1 MAQLRQLNTFV
12 REINKY
18 SRVITQNIE
27 NGAAQAMLYS
37 LGLDSHDLRKA
48 QVGIASMWYQG
59 NPCNSKLNIYS
70 DLVAKS
76 VEKEELLPMQFNTIG
91 ISDGISMGTDG
102 MKYSLPS
109 RDLISDSIESVVR
122 GMHYDGVIC
131 IPGCDKNL
139 PGSVMAM
146 LLLDRPS
153 FLIYGGSMR
162 PSYLN
167 EKNNKLDIVSAFE
180 AYGKYISKEITN
192 EERQE
197 IVENS
202 CDKSCGSCSG
212 LYTANTMA
220 TIFEVMG
227 LTLPN
232 SSSSMS
238 LSNEKYLECSKA
250 GDTIHYLLREDIRP
264 SEIVTKESFKNAIKM
279 LYLTGGSTN
288 AIIHLL
294 AIANVAN
301 INLKL
306 EDFSELQNTPVLLN
320 MKPHGENVMY
330 DLYKIGGT
338 SAFIKYLVEKD
349 IINGNV
355 LTVTGDTLFE
365 NVRDAPRLN
374 NNQNVVMPLE
384 SPFIKESHIRILKG
398 NMAPKGCVSKISGKT
413 PKIISKKAIVFDNEN
428 DMMNFLVKGI
438 ITKDHFIV
446 LRYQGE
452 TTGCPEM
459 LKPTSSIIGYFGDD
473 APPLAT
479 DGRFSGGSHGVLIC
493 HLPDAYKENSITSI
507 IKNGDEV
514 ILDYNNNSI
523 KIDIDEAEIDK
534 RFKSVEKPE
543 LELKGYLSKF
553 SKLVG
558 NIENGYSTY

>member
-1 MAQLRQLNTFV
+1 MAQLLPNSFPKNLN
-12 REINKY
+12 NY

-37 LGLDSHDLRKA
+37 LGLDSNDLNKG
-48 QVGIASMWYQG
+48 QIGIASMWYQG

-70 DLVAKS
+70 NFAANSIKG
-76 VEKEELLPMQFNTIG
+76 KKLLPMQFNTIG

-109 RDLISDSIESVVR
+109 RDLIADSIESVVR
-122 GMHYDGVIC
+122 GLHYDGLIC

-146 LLLDRPS
+146 VLLDRPS
-153 FLIYGGSMR
+153 FMIYGGSMK

-180 AYGKYISKEITN
+180 AYGKYISNEIN
-192 EERQE
+192 DKERQD
-197 IVENS
+197 IIENA
-202 CDKSCGSCSG
+202 CDRSCGSCSG

-238 LSNEKYLECSKA
+238 LSKEKFEECSKS
-250 GDTIHYLLREDIRP
+250 GETIKYLLTEDIRP
-264 SEIVTKESFKNAIKM
+264 SEIITKKSFINAIKM
-279 LYLTGGSTN
+279 LYFTGGSTN

-294 AIANVAN
+294 AIADLTK
-301 INLKL
+301 IKL
-306 EDFSELQNTPVLLN
+306 TLNDFSELQDTPVLLN
-320 MKPHGENVMY
+320 MKPHGKNVMH
-330 DLYKIGGT
+330 DLYKLGGT
-338 SAFIKYLVEKD
+338 SSFIKYLIETNLID
-349 IINGNV
+349 GDC
-355 LTVTGDTLFE
+355 LTITGDTLYE
-365 NVRDAPRLN
+365 NVKEYPILN
-374 NNQNVVMPLE
+374 NNQNVVFPFS
-384 SPFIKESHIRILKG
+384 SPYLKKSHIRILKG
-398 NMAPKGCVSKISGKT
+398 NIAPKGCVSKISSKT
-413 PKIISKKAIVFDNEN
+413 PKIITKKAIVFNNE
-428 DMMNFLVKGI
+428 DQMMESLKNKK
-438 ITKDHFIV
+438 ITKDNFII

-452 TTGCPEM
+452 TVGCPEM
-459 LKPTSSIIGYFGDD
+459 LKPTSSIIGYFGDE

-479 DGRFSGGSHGVLIC
+479 DGRFSGGSHGILIC
-493 HLPDAYKENSITSI
+493 HLPDAFKDGSITAI
-507 IKNGDEV
+507 INDDDEITINYNDNTINLNITDEEIFNRNKNV
-514 ILDYNNNSI
+514 
-523 KIDIDEAEIDK
+523 K
-534 RFKSVEKPE
+534 KPQ
-543 LELKGYLSKF
+543 LELRGYLSKF

>member
-1 MAQLRQLNTFV
+1 MRSKIIKRSINTFS
-12 REINKY
+12 K
-18 SRVITQNIE
+18 VITQNKE

-37 LGLDSHDLRKA
+37 LGLNYNDLKKP
-48 QVGIASMWYQG
+48 QIGIASMWYQG

-70 DLVAKS
+70 NLASKGVQ
-76 VEKEELLPMQFNTIG
+76 KENLLPMQFNTIG
-91 ISDGISMGTDG
+91 ISDGISMGTSG

-122 GMHYDGVIC
+122 GLHYDGLIC

-146 LLLDRPS
+146 ILLDRPS
-153 FLIYGGSMR
+153 FMIYGGSMR

-167 EKNNKLDIVSAFE
+167 EKNSKLDIVSAFE
-180 AYGKYISKEITN
+180 AYGKYISNEIN
-192 EERQE
+192 DKERQE
-197 IVENS
+197 IIQNS

-238 LSNEKYLECSKA
+238 LSDEKFDECYKS
-250 GDTIHYLLREDIRP
+250 GSVMYNLLKEDLKP
-264 SEIVTKESFKNAIKM
+264 SEIITKKSFINAIKM

-294 AIANVAN
+294 AIADVAN
-301 INLKL
+301 IKLTL
-306 EDFSELQNTPVLLN
+306 EDFSSLQKTPVLLN

-330 DLYKIGGT
+330 DLYEIGGT
-338 SAFIKYLVEKD
+338 STFIKYLIEND
-349 IINGNV
+349 IIDGSV
-355 LTVTGDTLFE
+355 ITVTGKTLYD
-365 NVRDAPRLN
+365 NVKKAPKIKKD
-374 NNQNVVMPLE
+374 QNVILPLE
-384 SPFIKESHIRILKG
+384 KPYISESHIRILKG
-398 NMAPKGCVSKISGKT
+398 NMAPKGCVSKISNKT
-413 PKIISKKAIVFDNEN
+413 PKLISKKAIVFNTESE
-428 DMMNFLVKGI
+428 MMISLKNGEI
-438 ITKDHFIV
+438 SRDHFII

-459 LKPTSSIIGYFGDD
+459 LKPTSAIIGYFGDD

-493 HLPDAYKENSITSI
+493 HLPDAFKENSITSVI
-507 IKNGDEV
+507 NDGDEIV
-514 ILDYNNNSI
+514 LDYTNNSI
-523 KIDIDEAEIDK
+523 KININENDLKA
-534 RFKSVEKPE
+534 RYGNVNKPE

>member
-1 MAQLRQLNTFV
+1 MTQLRRLNTFTKD
-12 REINKY
+12 INKY
-18 SRVITQNIE
+18 SKVITQNIE

-37 LGLDSHDLRKA
+37 LGLNNNDLKKA

-70 DLVAKS
+70 DYVAKS
-76 VEKEELLPMQFNTIG
+76 IEKEKILPMQFNTIG
-91 ISDGISMGTDG
+91 ISDGISMGTNG

-122 GMHYDGVIC
+122 GMHYDGLIC

-146 LLLDRPS
+146 ILLDRPS

-180 AYGKYISKEITN
+180 AYGKYISKEISN
-192 EERQE
+192 NERQN
-197 IVENS
+197 IIENA

-238 LSNEKYLECSKA
+238 LSEEKMLECYQA
-250 GDTIHYLLREDIRP
+250 GDTIHYLLKEDIRP
-264 SEIVTKESFKNAIKM
+264 SEIITKKSLQNAIKM

-294 AIANVAN
+294 AIADLAN
-301 INLKL
+301 IDLTL
-306 EDFSELQNTPVLLN
+306 DDFSNLQNTPVLLN

-330 DLYKIGGT
+330 DLYKIGGYQC
-338 SAFIKYLVEKD
+338 IY
-349 IINGNV
+349 
-355 LTVTGDTLFE
+355 
-365 NVRDAPRLN
+365 
-374 NNQNVVMPLE
+374 
-384 SPFIKESHIRILKG
+384 
-398 NMAPKGCVSKISGKT
+398 KISYRK
-413 PKIISKKAIVFDNEN
+413 
-428 DMMNFLVKGI
+428 
-438 ITKDHFIV
+438 
-446 LRYQGE
+446 RY
-452 TTGCPEM
+452 
-459 LKPTSSIIGYFGDD
+459 Y
-473 APPLAT
+473 
-479 DGRFSGGSHGVLIC
+479 
-493 HLPDAYKENSITSI
+493 
-507 IKNGDEV
+507 
-514 ILDYNNNSI
+514 
-523 KIDIDEAEIDK
+523 
-534 RFKSVEKPE
+534 
-543 LELKGYLSKF
+543 
-553 SKLVG
+553 
-558 NIENGYSTY
+558 

>member
-1 MAQLRQLNTFV
+1 MAQTRLNTFV
-12 REINKY
+12 KDLNKY

-37 LGLDSHDLRKA
+37 LGLNNNDLKKA
-48 QVGIASMWYQG
+48 QIGIASMWYQG

-70 DLVAKS
+70 DMVSKS
-76 VEKEELLPMQFNTIG
+76 ITKEQLLPMQFNTIG
-91 ISDGISMGTDG
+91 ISDGISMGTSG

-122 GMHYDGVIC
+122 GQHYDGLIC

-139 PGSVMAM
+139 PGSVIAM

-153 FLIYGGSMR
+153 FMIYGGSMR

-167 EKNNKLDIVSAFE
+167 ENNNKLDIVSAFE
-180 AYGKYISKEITN
+180 AYGKYISNEISN
-192 EERQE
+192 DERQE
-197 IVENS
+197 IIENS

-220 TIFEVMG
+220 TIFEIMG

-238 LSNEKYLECSKA
+238 LSDEKYEECSKA
-250 GDTIHYLLREDIRP
+250 GETIHSLLVKDIKP
-264 SEIVTKESFKNAIKM
+264 SEIVTKKSLLNAIKM

-294 AIANVAN
+294 AIAHVAD
-301 INLKL
+301 IKL
-306 EDFSELQNTPVLLN
+306 TLDDFSSLQNTPVLLN

-338 SAFIKYLVEKD
+338 SAFIKYLIEKD
-349 IINGNV
+349 LIDGSG
-355 LTVTGDTLFE
+355 LTVTGKTLYE
-365 NVRDAPRLN
+365 NVRDAPELKSE
-374 NNQNVVMPLE
+374 QNVIMPVE
-384 SPFIKESHIRILKG
+384 NPFIKESHIRILKG
-398 NMAPKGCVSKISGKT
+398 NMAPKGCVSKISAKT
-413 PKIISKKAIVFDNEN
+413 PKIISKKAIVFNIEDE
-428 DMMNFLVKGI
+428 MMSSLKQGL
-438 ITKDHFIV
+438 ITKDHFVI

-493 HLPDAYKENSITSI
+493 HLPDAFKEMSITSVI
-507 IKNGDEV
+507 IDGDEV
-514 ILDYNNNSI
+514 VLDYNNNTI
-523 KIDIDEAEIDK
+523 KINITEDDISKRLSSIDK
-534 RFKSVEKPE
+534 PN

-553 SKLVG
+553 KKLVG